1 MLKNYFKTAY
11 RNLLRHK
18 FYSAIT
24 ILGLATGIACFL
36 LIFMFIQDE
45 VRYDKFHSKADR
57 VYRMVGKLD
66 SEEGQGEESSS
77 NPPPVAQAL
86 KTDYPHLIEETVR
99 FFNFQQP
106 TLTLELGDK
115 KLNEKHLFFA
125 DSTLFKVFDFPLA
138 KGNPD
143 KALAEPNTIVLTQKL
158 AEKYFGSEDPMG
170 KVLKFE
176 GQFDLKVTGVMAD
189 IKHPTHIPFE
199 GLISMRTAYLM
210 NPHLDKNW
218 VWNPAWTYILFKEGV
233 SPKELEAQF
242 PNFIKKYYPEFV
254 QPQITHYLQP
264 LQDIHLHS
272 DLDYEMQPNGD
283 INNIFIFGVIG
294 IFILVIACIN
304 FMNLAT
310 ARAAGRA
317 KEVGIR
323 KVSGAH
329 RSQLIGQFL
338 AEAVL
343 LSFMAV
349 LLALAM
355 VEILLPL
362 FSEISGKELD
372 SNLFSNPAL
381 LIGLLLIGLLTGLAS
396 GLYPAFFLSKF
407 EPVKVLKGSAAK
419 AGSGSATLRK
429 SLVVLQFAIS
439 LGLIVGTFVINRQLK
454 YMRSVDLGFKKEQV
468 LILPT
473 RPPLA
478 PKTQAITDELLQN
491 KNIISVT
498 SMNEILGESHNTH
511 EFNYEGMEPEKWIY
525 FPALII
531 NEDFVKTMNLEL
543 VAGRDF
549 SKTHQRDDSLGLLIN
564 EAMVKHLGWGTPE
577 NAIGKRFDTPSGSE
591 KVIGVVKDFNFVSVA
606 NTIGPFVLDLPHRK
620 HSFFWKKY
628 LALRISPENFEQT
641 MAHVESV
648 WGKFSPQFPLEYFFL
663 DQRLDQQYKSQE
675 NLAKLVGYFSVLA
688 IFIACLGLFALASFT
703 AQQRTKEIGIRKVM
717 GASVR
722 SIVYL
727 LTKDF
732 VKLVM
737 LSALIAFPVAYFGM
751 HRWLENFAYRVQ
763 IPIWVFVMAGILG
776 LLIAV
781 ITVSY
786 QAIKVAYSNP
796 VKSLKWE

>member
-57 VYRMVGKLD
+57 IYRMVGKLD

-106 TLTLELGDK
+106 TLTLELEEK
-115 KLNEKHLFFA
+115 KINEKHLFFA

-138 KGNPD
+138 KGNPE
-143 KALAEPNTIVLTQKL
+143 KALAEPNSIVLTQKL
-158 AEKYFGSEDPMG
+158 AEKYFGDEDPLG

-176 GQFDLKVTGVMAD
+176 GQFNLKVTGVLAE
-189 IKHPTHIPFE
+189 IEHPTHIPFE
-199 GLISMRTAYLM
+199 GLISFRTAYVM
-210 NPHLDKNW
+210 SPNLDKNW
-218 VWNPAWTYILFKEGV
+218 VWNPAWTYILLKDGV
-233 SPKELEAQF
+233 SPEELEAQF

-264 LQDIHLHS
+264 LKSIHLHS

-323 KVSGAH
+323 KVSGAY

-343 LSFMAV
+343 LSFLAV
-349 LLALAM
+349 MLALAL
-355 VEILLPL
+355 VEILLPV
-362 FSEISGKELD
+362 FSEVSGKALD
-372 SNLFSNPAL
+372 ANIFTNPAL
-381 LIGLLLIGLLTGLAS
+381 LVGLLLIGLLTGLVS
-396 GLYPAFFLSKF
+396 GLYPAFFLSAF

-419 AGSGSATLRK
+419 AGSGSAVLRK

-439 LGLIVGTFVINRQLK
+439 LGLIVGTFVINRQLQ

-468 LILPT
+468 LILPL

-478 PKTQAITDELLQN
+478 PKTQALTDELLRN
-491 KNIISVT
+491 KNITSVT
-498 SMNEILGESHNTH
+498 TMNEILGENHNTH
-511 EFNYEGMEPEKWIY
+511 EFNYEGMERGKWIY

-531 NEDFVKTMNLEL
+531 NEDFVKTLGLQL

-577 NAIGKRFDTPSGSE
+577 NAIGKRFDTPGGSE

-606 NTIGPFVLDLPHRK
+606 NNIGPFVLDLPHRR

-628 LALRISPENFEQT
+628 LALRISPENHEQT
-641 MAHVESV
+641 MAHVEQV

-663 DQRLDQQYKSQE
+663 DQRLNQQYRTQE
-675 NLAKLVGYFSVLA
+675 NLGKLVGYFSILA
-688 IFIACLGLFALASFT
+688 IMIACLGLFALASFT

-737 LSALIAFPVAYFGM
+737 LAALIAFPVAYFGM
-751 HRWLENFAYRVQ
+751 HHWLRNFAYRVP
-763 IPIWVFVMAGILG
+763 IPVWVFVLAGFLG

-781 ITVSY
+781 LTVSY
-786 QAIKVAYSNP
+786 QAIKAAYTNP

>member
-45 VRYDKFHSKADR
+45 VRYDRFHTKADR
-57 VYRMVGKLD
+57 IYRMVGKLD
-66 SEEGQGEESSS
+66 AEEGQGEESSS
-77 NPPPVAQAL
+77 NPPPVAKAL

-106 TLTLELGDK
+106 TLTLEIGEK

-125 DSTLFKVFDFPLA
+125 DSSLFKVFDFPLA
-138 KGNPD
+138 KGNPE
-143 KALAEPNTIVLTQKL
+143 KALAEPNSIVLTPGL
-158 AEKYFGSEDPMG
+158 ARKYFGDEDPMG

-176 GQFDLKVTGVMAD
+176 GRFDLKVTGVLAE
-189 IKHPTHIPFE
+189 IEHPTHIPFE

-210 NPHLDKNW
+210 MPHLDKNW
-218 VWNPAWTYILFKEGV
+218 VWNPAWTYILFKEGAD
-233 SPKELEAQF
+233 PKELEAQF
-242 PNFIKKYYPEFV
+242 PAFIKKYYPEFI

-264 LQDIHLHS
+264 LKAIHLHS
-272 DLDYEMQPNGD
+272 HLDYEMQPNGD

-294 IFILVIACIN
+294 IFILIIACIN

-323 KVSGAH
+323 KVSGAY

-343 LSFMAV
+343 LSFLAV
-349 LLALAM
+349 LLALAL

-362 FSEISGKELD
+362 FSDIAGKELD

-381 LIGLLLIGLLTGLAS
+381 LIGLLLIGVLTGLAS
-396 GLYPAFFLSKF
+396 GLYPAFFLSAF

-419 AGSGSATLRK
+419 AGSGSGALRK

-454 YMRSVDLGFKKEQV
+454 FMRSIDLGFKKEQV

-478 PKTQAITDELLQN
+478 PKTDAIIDELLRN
-491 KNIISVT
+491 KNITSVT
-498 SMNEILGESHNTH
+498 TMNEILGENHNTH
-511 EFNYEGMEPEKWIY
+511 EFNYEGMERGKWIY

-531 NEDFVKTMNLEL
+531 NEDFVKTMGLQL

-549 SKTHQRDDSLGLLIN
+549 SKTHQRDDSLSLLIN

-577 NAIGKRFDTPSGSE
+577 NAIGKRFDTPGGSE

-606 NTIGPFVLDLPHRK
+606 NNIGPFVLDLPHRN
-620 HSFFWKKY
+620 HGFFWKKY
-628 LALRISPENFEQT
+628 LALRISPENVDET
-641 MAHVESV
+641 MAHIESV
-648 WGKFSPQFPLEYFFL
+648 WGKFSPEFPLETFFL
-663 DQRLDQQYKSQE
+663 DDRLNQQYKTQE

-737 LSALIAFPVAYFGM
+737 LAALIGFPVAYFGM
-751 HRWLENFAYRVQ
+751 LRWLENFAYRIQ
-763 IPIWVFVMAGILG
+763 IPVWVFVLAGMLG
-776 LLIAV
+776 LAIAV

-786 QAIKVAYSNP
+786 QAIKVAFANP